1 MNLIL
6 KILNSSISTK
16 EKSMPIF
23 RKIIFGT
30 GGPTRVRPFPMGVFA
45 RPLEDTTLY
54 IMLEDNSD
62 WFITET
68 NIPFILE

>member
-1 MNLIL
+1 
-6 KILNSSISTK
+6 
-16 EKSMPIF
+16 MPIF